1 MKWQGWDSR
10 VWIPFLSFQVL
21 FPIHLGKEAE
31 QRTSH
36 TQTLQSTG
44 QFVHPQRSFWKSSE
58 MVLGF
63 WLTEASRTTPT
74 LEFAAQETLPY
85 PVFMADRNLYCHAI
99 LLLLERSWPYAF
111 HCLGKYPIINQGHW
125 GVYMGTSGTNVDR
138 SYFPVVFWRTY
149 SNV

>member
-10 VWIPFLSFQVL
+10 VWIPFLSFPSVVPHSL
-21 FPIHLGKEAE
+21 RERGRAE
-31 QRTSH
+31 NLPQ
-36 TQTLQSTG
+36 QTLQSTG
-44 QFVHPQRSFWKSSE
+44 QFVHPQRSSWKSSE
-58 MVLGF
+58 IVLGF
-63 WLTEASRTTPT
+63 WLTEASRTTHT

-99 LLLLERSWPYAF
+99 LLLLEGSWPYAF

-138 SYFPVVFWRTY
+138 WYFPVVFWRTY
-149 SNV
+149 LNV